1 VARSPSAPNPL
12 RPAAARLAL
21 AATVVGPSAA
31 MAQGLLVPAGE
42 TLVPEEVRRLVVD
55 EGRTAL
61 VVEELVVRGSAR
73 RFVLAR
79 ALPAAPTGV
88 FDPGAP
94 LFDVL
99 EHETAV
105 LKPLR
110 RELEERPFGPSVLT
124 GALHR
129 WRESERLPRPP
140 PIEAPGARLALVPSA
155 ALVVD
160 EPARTST
167 RTGQRRLPERV
178 ERYLAAEGMGPR
190 SSAADRVLRNYP
202 ERSALLLFTLDAPGG
217 AERFVVGPIAYR
229 IPKGEADP
237 IPVIP
242 LSGVGTV
249 PTGGTLERT
258 YAWGTQPLV
267 PTNDAV
273 AIDREPWANP
283 PPSGTVR
290 LVSVMPTPSAVRSA
304 LLDATPVG
312 ELLARA
318 DGRVRAVDGERPVM
332 RPLPLSTRLPGRGRR
347 GDALD
352 YALLVLEGLAPL
364 LLTPEAW
371 LCFWAAESAENAR
384 RRGQPRSLLAFAW
397 ALFALMVA
405 AYWLNAF
412 DGPARWAA
420 TLPTI
425 LGIWRLIVPPPEA
438 DARVLRAA
446 LRKKRHEAAPELEAA
461 SVAPSTTKA
470 APIPSLRPA
479 GTRPSKSGSSK
490 SAPPS
495 KAARSSKA

>member
-304 LLDATPVG
+304 LLDAI
-312 ELLARA
+312 AA
-318 DGRVRAVDGERPVM
+318 AVDGPWR
-332 RPLPLSTRLPGRGRR
+332 
-347 GDALD
+347 
-352 YALLVLEGLAPL
+352 
-364 LLTPEAW
+364 
-371 LCFWAAESAENAR
+371 
-384 RRGQPRSLLAFAW
+384 
-397 ALFALMVA
+397 
-405 AYWLNAF
+405 
-412 DGPARWAA
+412 PARAERVSMSEA
-420 TLPTI
+420 FERVGLPDPI
-425 LGIWRLIVPPPEA
+425 GIEDV
-438 DARVLRAA
+438 DALRAA
-446 LRKKRHEAAPELEAA
+446 LGVRRVADDGWDDVFHRAFFERVEPSFSPDVVTLLHGYPARMAALARLDPRDPRRAERFEVYVGPRELGNAFGELTDPLEQRRRLVADQAERARLGRPFYPIDEGFLADLGAIGEAAGIAIGVDRVLMCCLGAERIQDLLCF
-461 SVAPSTTKA
+461 AP
-470 APIPSLRPA
+470 R
-479 GTRPSKSGSSK
+479 GDDDV
-490 SAPPS
+490 
-495 KAARSSKA
+495 